1 VRLLLISGLISML
14 LNEDQQAV
22 PQSLM
27 TATALRN
34 VAIGSLFLS
43 LGLISF
49 SSSSPPAS
57 AQAWQCKAPVNLP
70 RPKVETPKPNEIRRT
85 PVASYVMALSWSR
98 EHCKGREKD
107 PGEAFQC
114 DGSIGDFGF
123 IVHGLWPEAS
133 GPDYPQWCRK
143 ADLLSR
149 KVIADNLCMTPS
161 PQLLQHEWA
170 KHGTCMTRKPETY
183 FGAAKLIFEAIIF
196 PDMDKLSRQ
205 GEKEGK
211 PLTAAGLAEAFAM
224 NNDGLP
230 ADAVRVKTNRKGWL
244 EEVRICLDKKFKPMR
259 CPTFFR
265 GAPAGAE
272 VKVWRGR

>member
-1 VRLLLISGLISML
+1 MWHRAALVLLISAVLGTSSG
-14 LNEDQQAV
+14 QQPV
-22 PQSLM
+22 Q
-27 TATALRN
+27 
-34 VAIGSLFLS
+34 
-43 LGLISF
+43 
-49 SSSSPPAS
+49 
-57 AQAWQCKAPVNLP
+57 AQAWQCIAPANVP
-70 RPKVETPKPNEIRRT
+70 RPTLETPKPAEIRRT

-98 EHCKGREKD
+98 EHCRGREKSTKD
-107 PGEAFQC
+107 ALQC

-149 KVIADNLCMTPS
+149 KVITDNLCMTPS

-170 KHGTCMTRKPETY
+170 KHGTCMARKPETY
-183 FGAAKLIFEAIIF
+183 FGAAKLIFEALTF
-196 PDMDKLSRQ
+196 PDMDRLSRQ
-205 GEKEGK
+205 GDKEGK
-211 PLTAAGLAEAFAM
+211 VLTAAGLADAFAA

-244 EEVRICLDKKFKPMR
+244 DEVRICLDKKFKPMR
-259 CPTFFR
+259 CPTHTR
-265 GAPAGAE
+265 GAPGGAE